1 MKQDFFNA
9 IFLFLLLII
18 AIVVVIIG
26 CNLVVSGQKQVN
38 LYQEHLYQGR

>member
-18 AIVVVIIG
+18 AIIVVIIG